1 MSITAKKILIIVTK
15 GEIGGAQVSVL
26 NLAKGLK
33 EKGVNAIVNTLKQL
47 FNFPDRFQE
56 KYPKGNLETI

>member
-1 MSITAKKILIIVTK
+1 MRVLIIVTK

-33 EKGVNAIVNTLKQL
+33 DKL
-47 FNFPDRFQE
+47 P
-56 KYPKGNLETI
+56 